1 MALKTVRVPEAFAP
15 LFEQAE
21 QVVSRYFDE
30 RRHMP
35 ETGTIEI
42 FGERYLLVRAASLSV
57 EFFSLARD
65 LFGAGKEREAE
76 DFARNILFDLAH
88 GIGKSDARNFHVKM
102 ALSDP
107 IAKLSAGPVHFAHT
121 GWAFVDIFP
130 ESKPVPSSDYYLIYD
145 HPYSFESDAWIRAG
159 QRSVFPVCIM
169 NAGYSSGWCEESFGV
184 DLVASE
190 VLCRAKGDSVCRFI
204 MAPPGRIDERVQV
217 YLRSSPQLEP
227 NLKLYQIPDFFAR
240 KRLEEELRRHG
251 NELEGRVAERTHEL
265 REANERLLRERAER
279 EEAERRLRQAQ
290 KMEAIGRLA
299 GGIAH
304 DFNNLLTVVQ
314 GYAELALQGSGKAE
328 ELRAC
333 LGEIEMA
340 SQRGAT
346 LTRQLLAFSRQQVL
360 APVVLDLDRLVT
372 GLAGM
377 LRRLIGENIELRT
390 LPSPGLRR
398 IQADQGQLEQVI
410 VNLVVNAR
418 DAMPRGGTLE
428 ISTANIPA
436 DEALRLAG
444 PSWPPGPGV
453 LLSVSD
459 TGVGMN
465 PEIQSH
471 LFEPFFTTKDRGK
484 GTGLGLAT
492 VHGIVLQSRGSIL
505 VESVP
510 GRGSTF
516 KILLPAVEAPIAA
529 GGDARAENARRKLT
543 GTILLVE
550 DEPTVRKLTR
560 MALEGAGYSVL
571 EAADP
576 LAATEIF
583 IQSDRKVELLL
594 TDVVMPHMSGPEL
607 ARQISALRPEIKVLF
622 MSGYTDHEIDTRFPV
637 GVRSRFLQKP
647 YRVADLL
654 GAVGDLIAGTNEG
667 GGSR

>member
-21 QVVSRYFDE
+21 RVVSRYFDE
-30 RRHMP
+30 RRHLP

-42 FGERYLLVRAASLSV
+42 FGERYLLIRAASLSV

-130 ESKPVPSSDYYLIYD
+130 ESKPVPGPDYYLIYD

-159 QRSVFPVCIM
+159 QRSLFPVCIM

-184 DLVASE
+184 ELVASE

-204 MAPPGRIDERVQV
+204 MAPPGRIEERVQG
-217 YLRSSPQLEP
+217 YLRSSPHLEP

-251 NELEGRVAERTHEL
+251 NELEARVAERTHEL
-265 REANERLLRERAER
+265 QEAHERLLRERAER

-360 APVVLDLDRLVT
+360 APVVLDLNRLVT

-390 LPSPGLRR
+390 HPSPGLRR

-428 ISTANIPA
+428 ISTANLPA
-436 DEALRLAG
+436 EEALRLAG
-444 PSWPPGPGV
+444 SAWPPGPGV
-453 LLSVSD
+453 LLAVSD
-459 TGVGMN
+459 TGVGMD
-465 PEIQSH
+465 PEVQSH

-505 VESVP
+505 VETAP
-510 GRGSTF
+510 GRGSIF
-516 KILLPAVEAPIAA
+516 KIVLPAVEAPLAA
-529 GGDARAENARRKLT
+529 GGDARAEEARRKLT

-583 IQSDRKVELLL
+583 THSERKVELLL

-607 ARQISALRPEIKVLF
+607 ARQLGALRPGMKILF
-622 MSGYTDHEIDTRFPV
+622 MSGYTDHEIDARVPM
-637 GVRSRFLQKP
+637 GVHSRFLQKP

-654 GAVGDLIAGTNEG
+654 GAVGDLIAGREG
-667 GGSR
+667 GEGTR